1 MKKIVIATMLAAASI
16 VATAQITVSGNLRPF
31 LDNTTVAG
39 SNSNS
44 MKSDSSRI
52 GISAS
57 ETLGGGLTARAMIET
72 SVAATNPVTGTETK
86 FGDRQTTV
94 GLSSNVGSIDIG
106 RKFNS
111 HFLAITS
118 NDVFGTAY
126 GSIAGDVHNLRTI
139 RSGDAIFVTAGAGNF
154 SGSFDRTVTIGTES
168 TSYSAVGV
176 LGPVLA
182 TIAVFES
189 GTVKSTMIAGQTS
202 VLKLKTY
209 VSYSMDKDN
218 AVESTG
224 TLVGASMPIST
235 SPLTAKI
242 SYGTKSLGD
251 VKAYNVGA
259 DYALSKRTA
268 LSVAYRNVT
277 GSDTKQTGIGV
288 THQF

>member
-72 SVAATNPVTGTETK
+72 SVAATNPVSGSETK

-94 GLSSNVGSIDIG
+94 GLSSKIGSIDIG

-176 LGPVLA
+176 LGLVQA

-202 VLKLKTY
+202 VLRLKTY

-242 SYGTKSLGD
+242 SYGTKSVGD